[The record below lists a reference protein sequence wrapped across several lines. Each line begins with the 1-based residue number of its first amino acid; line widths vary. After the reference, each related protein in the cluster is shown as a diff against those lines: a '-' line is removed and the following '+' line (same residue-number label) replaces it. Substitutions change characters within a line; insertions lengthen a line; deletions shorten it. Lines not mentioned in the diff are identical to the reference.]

1 MAQFDNCNSHKTK
14 HTKTGL
20 YNKVFLLSAIYILV
34 RYIQCCA
41 NCSIHL
47 HGICSR
53 VDLMAKTLFYVVSNR
68 GRGGFRC
75 RVVAIW
81 TWPSIYLSLRNCR
94 WGVSRDPLFHLEP
107 ENAID
112 MLRGN
117 ALGDSDGQKGVL
129 GRKGQAASWMY
140 LWWYCDGSEGN
151 ISHIGPKMSPSSG
164 WWLVFHEEEDMIFV
178 ACKKVY
184 VVVFLW
190 CASDSLAWS
199 REWHISNIYV
209 RIHFSGSQYCK

>member
-1 MAQFDNCNSHKTK
+1 MAQFDTCNSHKTK

-53 VDLMAKTLFYVVSNR
+53 VDLMARTLFYVMSNR

-94 WGVSRDPLFHLEP
+94 WGVSRGSAVPSGTRECYRYVPRKCLGRFWWAERSTWSERANCFVNVSFMILWW
-107 ENAID
+107 
-112 MLRGN
+112 LRGEYFTHWPEDVSIVWMM
-117 ALGDSDGQKGVL
+117 ACTPW
-129 GRKGQAASWMY
+129 GRRHDFRC
-140 LWWYCDGSEGN
+140 L
-151 ISHIGPKMSPSSG
+151 
-164 WWLVFHEEEDMIFV
+164 
-178 ACKKVY
+178 
-184 VVVFLW
+184 
-190 CASDSLAWS
+190 
-199 REWHISNIYV
+199 
-209 RIHFSGSQYCK
+209 